1 MTAIPEYSSSIPAGL
16 VGFYRRII
24 KLPERIPLSLVQL
37 ASRIAV
43 AHVFWQSA
51 RTKLAS
57 WPVTLQL
64 FANEYNLPFVE
75 PAIAAPLATA
85 AEITGSVLLFL
96 GLLSRLGAL
105 VLLCVVSVIQIF
117 VFPENWA
124 EHLLW
129 VSLLLLVLTRGAGV
143 ISLDRLADWAFT
155 RKSLKSSSGREHT
168 ANVFRA

>member
-1 MTAIPEYSSSIPAGL
+1 MTAIPEYSSFTPAGF
-16 VGFYRRII
+16 VGFYKRVI

-51 RTKLAS
+51 QTKLAS

-64 FANEYNLPFVE
+64 FANEYNLPFID
-75 PAIAAPLATA
+75 PSIAAPLATT

-96 GLLSRLGAL
+96 GLFSRLGA
-105 VLLCVVSVIQIF
+105 VMLLGVVSVIQIF

-129 VSLLLLVLTRGAGV
+129 ASLLLLVLARGAGV
-143 ISLDRLADWAFT
+143 ISLDRIADRLFAAK
-155 RKSLKSSSGREHT
+155 RQS
-168 ANVFRA
+168 